1 MWNGYLVK
9 KERKFIEDFK
19 NWLINRDSTE
29 KVTEAE
35 LIRYY
40 ETRTGKGDLE
50 LETFLNVA
58 RREVLIL
65 EASVDE
71 EEDQ

>member
-1 MWNGYLVK
+1 MWNGYLTK

-40 ETRTGKGDLE
+40 ETRTDKGDLE

-58 RREVLIL
+58 RREVIIL
-65 EASVDE
+65 EASIDE